1 LHNKY
6 DNFSMCSWKEEEV
19 AASKL
24 VLTERPNVYTW
35 LPVAATPPQWLEV
48 GWEFPGLQ
56 LVCAASMAAHK
67 LPKYFNFNF
76 GGGPEGKTHAGSKWI
91 GGSVDPWIRGSV
103 AWQMQ
108 PPTMLLG
115 ALLKSWSTVP
125 ALIIYATH
133 QFSYFIRVQIVPRPI
148 LRVGVA
154 IASSANL
161 TRFHFL
167 IIITLARTLGHG
179 PWHSPSGKGS
189 GSGRAYL
196 RRLNVI

>member
-108 PPTMLLG
+108 PPTMTQLVVHFFGISLKINLCGRLG
-115 ALLKSWSTVP
+115 CRAFDISSMLPQWTRCGLQLHFFPCGFCAL
-125 ALIIYATH
+125 
-133 QFSYFIRVQIVPRPI
+133 
-148 LRVGVA
+148 
-154 IASSANL
+154 
-161 TRFHFL
+161 
-167 IIITLARTLGHG
+167 
-179 PWHSPSGKGS
+179 PS
-189 GSGRAYL
+189 
-196 RRLNVI
+196 N